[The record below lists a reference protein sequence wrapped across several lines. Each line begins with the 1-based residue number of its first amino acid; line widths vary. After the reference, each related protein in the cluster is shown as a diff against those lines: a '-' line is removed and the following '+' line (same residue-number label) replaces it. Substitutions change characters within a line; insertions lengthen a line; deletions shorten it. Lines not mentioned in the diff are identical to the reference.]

1 MKEAMITIPFNE
13 YERLKDIEFQMNFL
27 VGKVNIKEELHFDP
41 LIPLITGNSAVK
53 IKKGEILKKDLDFFY
68 KNLLDIENLYI
79 IEDEKR
85 KW

>member
-1 MKEAMITIPFNE
+1 MKEAMITIPFHE
-13 YERLKDIEFQMNFL
+13 YERLKDIEFQMSFL

-41 LIPLITGNSAVK
+41 LITGDSAVK

-79 IEDEKR
+79 IEDEKGDED
-85 KW
+85 